1 MKLMSPSRKERS
13 VNILRM
19 SNGEPF
25 NEKKLYKVAVNSY
38 RGNGGGELLTKGAG
52 IPQDSLKSRVIWR
65 SELDQR
71 YYLMQEIE
79 KAKIMDPKPL
89 NNWTF
94 IPEKWVKRCRQK
106 R

>member
-1 MKLMSPSRKERS
+1 MRRS
-13 VNILRM
+13 
-19 SNGEPF
+19 
-25 NEKKLYKVAVNSY
+25 LYLTAVGDGRQVISLCLPKGNSY

-52 IPQDSLKSRVIWR
+52 IPQDSLKNRVIWR

-89 NNWTF
+89 NNWKF
-94 IPEKWVKRCRQK
+94 IPEKWVKAAAK
-106 R
+106 RDKKILFGE

>member
-1 MKLMSPSRKERS
+1 MEENFLP
-13 VNILRM
+13 
-19 SNGEPF
+19 
-25 NEKKLYKVAVNSY
+25 KV
-38 RGNGGGELLTKGAG
+38 R

-94 IPEKWVKRCRQK
+94 IPEKWVKAAAKEIEKSYLENSAPSIKNRSSVQRKQYECHEILLVYIL
-106 R
+106 